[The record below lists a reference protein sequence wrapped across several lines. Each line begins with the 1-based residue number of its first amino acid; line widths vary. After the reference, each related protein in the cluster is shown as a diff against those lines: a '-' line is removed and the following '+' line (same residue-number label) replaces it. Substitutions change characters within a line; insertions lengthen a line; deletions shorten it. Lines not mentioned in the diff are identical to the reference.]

1 MPRVCNPL
9 LLVSNSVLPSE
20 LAVEG
25 NSRIMRLTFW
35 LLLSCGFLLN
45 KLPDEEE
52 KRIRALFA
60 KGMNTLQLP
69 DDICEEM
76 EKAAIRNDR

>member
-1 MPRVCNPL
+1 
-9 LLVSNSVLPSE
+9 
-20 LAVEG
+20 
-25 NSRIMRLTFW
+25 MRLTFW
-35 LLLSCGFLLN
+35 LLLSCCFLLN